1 MVKKVWVNGS
11 FDILHVG
18 HLRLLEYASL
28 FGNVRVGIDT
38 DERIR
43 EKKGADRPYNTLE
56 DRVEFLYGL
65 KYVTDVVTFGS
76 NEELIEEIRIYSPD
90 LMVIGDDYNYH
101 NIIGIEYIPEVKF
114 FEKIPGK
121 STTKILNYGKASS
134 NKRT

>member
-18 HLRLLEYASL
+18 HLRLLEYASS

-38 DERIR
+38 DERIK

-56 DRVEFLYGL
+56 DRVEFLYGV

-76 NEELIEEIRIYSPD
+76 NEELVESIRKYDPD
-90 LMVIGDDYNYH
+90 LMGIGDDYNYH
-101 NIIGIEYIPEVKF
+101 TIIGIEYIPQVKF

-121 STTKILNYGKASS
+121 STTKILNYGKTNSL
-134 NKRT
+134 

>member
-18 HLRLLEYASL
+18 HLRLLEYASS

-43 EKKGADRPYNTLE
+43 EKKGPDRPYNTLE
-56 DRVEFLYGL
+56 DRVEFLYGI

-76 NEELIEEIRIYSPD
+76 NEELVESIRKYDPD

-101 NIIGIEYIPEVKF
+101 TIIGIEYIPQVKF

-121 STTKILNYGKASS
+121 STTKILNYGKTNSL
-134 NKRT
+134 

>member
-18 HLRLLEYASL
+18 HIRLLEYAAL

-43 EKKGADRPYNTLE
+43 EKKGLNRPYNTLG
-56 DRVEFLYGL
+56 DRVEFLYSI
-65 KYVTDVVTFGS
+65 KYVTDVITFGS
-76 NEELIEEIRIYSPD
+76 NQELIEKIREYEPD

-114 FEKIPGK
+114 FEKIPDK
-121 STTKILNYGKASS
+121 STTKILNYGKTNSL
-134 NKRT
+134 

>member
-18 HLRLLEYASL
+18 HLRLLKYASS

-38 DERIR
+38 DERIK

-56 DRVEFLYGL
+56 DRVEFLYGV

-76 NEELIEEIRIYSPD
+76 NEELVESIRKYDPD

-101 NIIGIEYIPEVKF
+101 TIIGIEYIPQVKF

-121 STTKILNYGKASS
+121 STTKILNYGKTNSL
-134 NKRT
+134 